1 MKQKFN
7 VITSSCIPLPLENVD
22 TDQIIPARFLKAI
35 DKEGMGDNLFR
46 DWRYNADGTP
56 KPDFVMNDPSY
67 SGVILVAGKN
77 FGSGSSREHA
87 AWAIAGAGFR
97 VVISSFFADIHKN
110 NELNNLVLPVVV
122 SEEFLKELFESIDKE
137 GMGDNLFRDWRYN
150 ADGTPKPDFVMNDPS
165 YSGVILVA
173 GKNFGSGSSRE
184 HAAWAIAGAGF
195 RVVISSFF
203 ADIHKNNEL
212 NNLVLPVV
220 VSEEFL
226 KELFESID
234 KDHKTEVKVDLP
246 NQTVTNLATGKSEH
260 FEINGYKKHCLEN
273 GLDDVDFLV
282 QNRDKVEAWEAKNK

>member
-1 MKQKFN
+1 MDKFTGRVWVLGDDIDTDIIIPTEYLALKTIDDMKQYGF
-7 VITSSCIPLPLENVD
+7 SPLRPELAG
-22 TDQIIPARFLKAI
+22 QIQK
-35 DKEGMGDNLFR
+35 GD
-46 DWRYNADGTP
+46 
-56 KPDFVMNDPSY
+56 
-67 SGVILVAGKN
+67 IIVAGKN
-77 FGSGSSREHA
+77 FGC
-87 AWAIAGAGFR
+87 
-97 VVISSFFADIHKN
+97 
-110 NELNNLVLPVVV
+110 
-122 SEEFLKELFESIDKE
+122 
-137 GMGDNLFRDWRYN
+137 
-150 ADGTPKPDFVMNDPS
+150 
-165 YSGVILVA
+165 
-173 GKNFGSGSSRE
+173 GSSRE